1 MIQDNALHTSYTG
14 PNLFCHA
21 LSMVLGDHI
30 EGEVGVSQLMSRFG
44 EEEIDFNAY
53 KKVSFQGA
61 GIGEIVK
68 AMMIGK
74 MA

>member
-1 MIQDNALHTSYTG
+1 
-14 PNLFCHA
+14 
-21 LSMVLGDHI
+21 MVLGDHI